1 MNTAV
6 QIQEVRI
13 KDVTVTEDTI
23 TAQLVDGRTISV
35 PLAWSW
41 RLSEATPKQRSNWEI
56 IGDGHGVHWP
66 DIDEDISAE
75 GMLYGIPAP
84 RPRMAAKF
92 NLKSEQ
98 MDEIIQKLTTPEEC
112 MQLAI
117 DVRDRNPDLARKAR
131 RRAVELRAASHG
143 IKTSVELELLKAL
156 YAYEEV
162 LSEKNKRRTRA
173 TRTWQM
179 IDRHGIIGAAE
190 RAVNRKIEATG
201 YKVLVAMGLHDLTF
215 EAVIVRHHDKFSQEV
230 VARAKERLGELEKI

>member
-1 MNTAV
+1 M
-6 QIQEVRI
+6 
-13 KDVTVTEDTI
+13 
-23 TAQLVDGRTISV
+23 VD
-35 PLAWSW
+35 
-41 RLSEATPKQRSNWEI
+41 KMY
-56 IGDGHGVHWP
+56 D
-66 DIDEDISAE
+66 
-75 GMLYGIPAP
+75 
-84 RPRMAAKF
+84 
-92 NLKSEQ
+92 
-98 MDEIIQKLTTPEEC
+98 IIQKLTTPEEC

-117 DVRDRNPDLARKAR
+117 NVRDTNPDLAREAR

-143 IKTSVELELLKAL
+143 IKSTVELELLKAL

-201 YKVLVAMGLHDLTF
+201 YKVLVVMGLHDLTF
-215 EAVIVRHHDKFSQEV
+215 EAVIVRHPDKFSQEV